1 MPIILTQLNVYPIK
15 SARGIAMNS
24 AMLSDR
30 GLQHDRRW
38 MLVDSSGMFMTQR
51 EFPRMALIAVS
62 VGEDSLTVSA
72 PGMPQLHIPLTV
84 DRVTSQR
91 VIIWNDTVDG
101 VPVSEGADEWFSSF
115 LERTCQLIFMPEPA
129 HRLVDRNYARN
140 LEIVSFADAFPL
152 LLISEASLHDLNGRM
167 AAQLPMNRFRP
178 NLVVSGCDAYAED
191 TWQRIM
197 VGELGFQVVK
207 PCARCAITT
216 VDQETGTRG
225 DEPLRTLASYR
236 KREGKIY
243 FGQNL
248 LHESTGTLH
257 VGDEVRILSWNEIH
271 SQR

>member
-15 SARGIAMNS
+15 SARGIAMSS
-24 AMLSDR
+24 AGLSDR
-30 GLQHDRRW
+30 GLQYDRRW

-62 VGEDSLTVSA
+62 VGEGSLIVSA
-72 PGMPQLHIPLTV
+72 PGMPRLYVPLMV
-84 DRVTSQR
+84 ESDALLRV
-91 VIIWNDTVDG
+91 VVWKDTVNG
-101 VPVSEGADEWFSSF
+101 MLVSETADEWFSTF
-115 LERTCQLIFMPEPA
+115 LESACQLVYMPESA
-129 HRLVDRNYARN
+129 HRLVDQGYAHN
-140 LEIVSFADAFPL
+140 QEVVSFADAFPL

-167 AAQLPMNRFRP
+167 AVRLPMNRFRP

-191 TWQRIM
+191 RWQRIM
-197 VGELGFQVVK
+197 VGDVGFQVVK

-248 LHESTGTLH
+248 LHEGIGTLH
-257 VGDEVRILSWNEIH
+257 VGDEVSVLS
-271 SQR
+271 